1 MVIVYDGVVYGV
13 CILWFDS
20 SINPSVN
27 PPASPPFGFLQGEL
41 YDEFIVIPNVEKGN
55 RRINTTTAIV

>member
-1 MVIVYDGVVYGV
+1 MYVCMYDVCAGV

-20 SINPSVN
+20 SINSSVN

-41 YDEFIVIPNVEKGN
+41 YDELIVIPNVEIGN
-55 RRINTTTAIV
+55 RRINTTTVIV